1 MRPAGTLRMLSAGG
15 RPGSALPPGHP
26 GSKCDRGNRHQAE
39 CKALIAVTVGLFWS
53 LPAHAQQTDA
63 SDGDSRAVTGTVLV
77 EDTGQQLENVL
88 VELESSG
95 LQTLTDSAG
104 RYTIRGASAGI
115 DTVKATYFDLWVVR
129 RPVDL
134 SEPGTHS
141 VDLSVPNAAIHVAD
155 LVVTVDAYA
164 GMSQRIAKR
173 AVFGR
178 LVTRPVLERRAP
190 GQVSG
195 LFRTFPRTRVVYPLI
210 TPYLRAFDPIIL
222 IRGIGGWCPAA
233 VFFNEHPATFDM
245 LNMTHSNEVVAVE
258 VYWDPM
264 VPGEF
269 SVPGKCGAINVW
281 TEHP

>member
-1 MRPAGTLRMLSAGG
+1 MRRFSLGTACSV
-15 RPGSALPPGHP
+15 ALLLPLGHP
-26 GSKCDRGNRHQAE
+26 RSRRHGGHPHPRVR
-39 CKALIAVTVGLFWS
+39 KALTLLTLALLCS
-53 LPAHAQQTDA
+53 PHAYAQRADE
-63 SDGDSRAVTGTVLV
+63 SDGNTRTLTGTVVV
-77 EDTGQQLENVL
+77 EDTGQSLENVL

-95 LQTLTDSAG
+95 LQALTDSAG

-115 DTVKATYFDLWVVR
+115 DTVKATYFDLWTVR

-134 SEPGTHS
+134 TEPGTYA

-164 GMSQRIAKR
+164 GMSRIEKR

-178 LVTRPVLERRAP
+178 LITRPELERRAP
-190 GQVSG
+190 GRLSD

-222 IRGIGGWCPAA
+222 IGGIGRRCPAA

-245 LNMTHSNEVVAVE
+245 LNMTHPSQVVAVE

-281 TEHP
+281 TDHP